1 MTQFPQTTL
10 FHSAEHR
17 ANDNNSSITLA
28 LYIIHSPYI
37 LYVEEGAHI
46 YDSLLSHLKLFL
58 CGHRC
63 RLTPP
68 FFGLSDCRAVQT
80 WMPTQPSGTGTPPTV
95 QIPLNQN
102 LSYLKLN
109 NKGLSQLGKKI
120 LFFNKWLWAVVLFST
135 FSQNCQLITSDE
147 QILGT
152 LLRRHCQK
160 CHFMLD
166 CLRKCQKRFF
176 FPHKTNCMTSLQK
189 KAEYSCNRM
198 GLLI

>member
-1 MTQFPQTTL
+1 MFN
-10 FHSAEHR
+10 SEHR
-17 ANDNNSSITLA
+17 IVQSNWEYRQTERNSFPKNDSVMWPSSHRQLRIPIQQSTELMIITAVSHLPYI

-63 RLTPP
+63 RLTLP

-109 NKGLSQLGKKI
+109 NNNKGS
-120 LFFNKWLWAVVLFST
+120 V
-135 FSQNCQLITSDE
+135 
-147 QILGT
+147 
-152 LLRRHCQK
+152 
-160 CHFMLD
+160 
-166 CLRKCQKRFF
+166 
-176 FPHKTNCMTSLQK
+176 
-189 KAEYSCNRM
+189 KATT
-198 GLLI
+198 